1 MDGGTNIVL
10 FGQGPT
16 YLFVSPGVYSITL
29 SVFDG
34 ANNTASDGLVV
45 TVLDITDPVANAGQ
59 DITVTEGTV
68 VLLNGSGSTDNVD
81 ITDLTWT
88 FSDGLND
95 VKLQGALVS
104 HNFSKAGN
112 YTVTLTVK
120 DAAGNIGSD
129 TMLVR
134 VNELPSDDDD
144 DDNDDDEDDDE
155 DDDGPDGDDD
165 DGKWAFSPL
174 ICSGIAL
181 FILFLLLLIVVLIV
195 KLAGRRSGRGSH
207 EE

>member
-1 MDGGTNIVL
+1 MDGGENIVL

-16 YLFVSPGVYSITL
+16 YLFDPPGVYSITL

-34 ANNTASDGLVV
+34 ANNTASDGLIV
-45 TVLDITDPVANAGQ
+45 TVLDITDPVADAGQ

-68 VLLNGSGSTDNVD
+68 VMLNGSGSTDNVD
-81 ITDLTWT
+81 VTELIWT
-88 FSDGLND
+88 FNDGLNELT
-95 VKLQGALVS
+95 LQGALVS

-112 YTVTLTVK
+112 YTVTLMVK
-120 DAAGNIGSD
+120 DAAGNTGYD

-144 DDNDDDEDDDE
+144 NETDDDEDDDE
-155 DDDGPDGDDD
+155 DADGPDDDD
-165 DGKWAFSPL
+165 NDVKWVLSPL

-181 FILFLLLLIVVLIV
+181 FVILLLLMIVVLIV
-195 KLAGRRSGRGSH
+195 ILAGRRSGRETH